1 MEESRSF
8 ASKVRSELAEHISK
22 GRHCRKAE
30 LRALY
35 EGCYH
40 KKQDE
45 NVFSVLSEGLTIP
58 EKCYSLL
65 SKAYNANPVID
76 RIEHENRVS
85 VETGGSRILTD
96 LMKDEILEREC
107 CKRAYLRGWFLAAGT
122 VTDPEG
128 HYQLEIVTRTHEKAL
143 FINEILKSFDI
154 EGKITERK
162 GNYVLYLKEGQ
173 KVVDFLG
180 LVGATVAL
188 MEFENARIVKEVRG
202 RINRQVNCEAANIKK
217 TINASSRQVEEI
229 EYIRETIGFD
239 QLSES
244 LAGIAET
251 RLEYPDVSLKELGEM
266 MDPPLGKSAVN
277 HRLRRLSE
285 MAAELRAGEMKDKGE
300 RK

>member
-1 MEESRSF
+1 MEDRMEESRSF

-22 GRHCRKAE
+22 GRHCQKAE
-30 LRALY
+30 LRALF
-35 EGCYH
+35 EGCH
-40 KKQDE
+40 NE
-45 NVFSVLSEGLTIP
+45 VPFSVLSEGLTIP

-65 SKAYNANPVID
+65 RKAYHVEPVMD
-76 RIEHENRVS
+76 HVEHENRVS
-85 VETGGSRILTD
+85 VSSGGSRIHAD
-96 LMKDEILEREC
+96 LMSDAILEREC

-128 HYQLEIVTRTHEKAL
+128 HYQLEIVAKTREKAE
-143 FINEILKSFDI
+143 FINEILKTFDI

-162 GNYVLYLKEGQ
+162 GNSVLYLKEGQ

-188 MEFENARIVKEVRG
+188 MEYENARIVKEVRG

-217 TINASSRQVEEI
+217 TINASGRQVEEI
-229 EYIRETIGFD
+229 EFLRETIGFD
-239 QLSES
+239 QLSDS
-244 LAGIAET
+244 LAQIAKM
-251 RLEYPDVSLKELGEM
+251 RLMYPDVSLKELGEM

-285 MAAELRAGEMKDKGE
+285 MASDLRAGEKKE
-300 RK
+300 KL